1 MQWPRARR
9 LVVCNHLDA
18 WFSQSKSLLR
28 CNATWRAISAPFFV
42 DADALKE
49 IGPKLQLEKSRAT
62 MGGLC
67 GVPIKNSANL
77 VNDIGHL

>member
-1 MQWPRARR
+1 MQRYVA
-9 LVVCNHLDA
+9 CNFGA
-18 WFSQSKSLLR
+18 V
-28 CNATWRAISAPFFV
+28 FV